1 MTPRGVDFDPLD
13 PLTRALRAL
22 PEPHAPRTLAPRV
35 MAAVQARIARP
46 APRTWF
52 EWSLGWRVSSAACAV
67 AAVVALVLAW
77 PLALAWLQP
86 AVDALGARVAVVWHK
101 ADVVLS
107 VAGVFFRA
115 VWYPLVLPFLAFV
128 TVMTIAC
135 ATVGAMLGRVALG
148 GASR

>member
-1 MTPRGVDFDPLD
+1 MTPRGVDFDPQD
-13 PLTRALRAL
+13 PLTRALRSL
-22 PEPHAPRTLAPRV
+22 PEPRAPRTLAPRV

-52 EWSLGWRVSSAACAV
+52 DWPLGWRISSAAGVVAV
-67 AAVVALVLAW
+67 VVALVLVW
-77 PLALAWLQP
+77 PLALAWF
-86 AVDALGARVAVVWHK
+86 DGFGARAGVVWHK
-101 ADVVLS
+101 ADVTLS

-115 VWYPLVLPFLAFV
+115 VWYPLVLPFLVFV
-128 TVMTIAC
+128 TAMTIAC